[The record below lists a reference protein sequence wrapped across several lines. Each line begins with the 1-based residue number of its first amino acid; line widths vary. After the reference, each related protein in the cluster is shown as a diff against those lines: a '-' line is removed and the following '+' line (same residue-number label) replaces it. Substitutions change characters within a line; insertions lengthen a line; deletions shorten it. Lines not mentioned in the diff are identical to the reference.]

1 MEKKCC
7 KCFSKAKVHKF
18 SKKYIYI
25 YVYVCVCVCVCIKC
39 MPLIY
44 MYPKVFLPCLI
55 KVCENIRKRRRR
67 RDGEI
72 GKHNFIEM
80 ETLNMK

>member
-18 SKKYIYI
+18 SKKKYIYI
-25 YVYVCVCVCVCIKC
+25 YVYVCVCVCIKC